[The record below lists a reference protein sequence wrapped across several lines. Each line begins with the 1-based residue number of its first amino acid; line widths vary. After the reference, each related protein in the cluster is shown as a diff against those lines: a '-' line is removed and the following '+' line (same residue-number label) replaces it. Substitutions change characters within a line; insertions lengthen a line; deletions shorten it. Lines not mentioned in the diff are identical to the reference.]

1 MFKVNRPKALVLLIA
16 SLGAMHA
23 GHALAASSLQ
33 MAVSG
38 NVAADVATDGSTN
51 SYSESGSSFVNNS
64 TSASGS
70 NSYAYS
76 EAWGNQYGTYRA
88 QANGS
93 GNSFSS
99 AANFQQT
106 WTITNDLGAAAAYS
120 LNFFIYYGSISA
132 YGNATGDGYASYALT
147 IKKNNTDELFASAAR
162 INSDGSMVKSGTE
175 LDSPGQ
181 FSNEY
186 YWGGTTVALDLGVL
200 AAGASMTLDYDL
212 ISTAYGE
219 YDVGSCSSDSYGGYG
234 GYGGEVALAFDIID
248 GYGGAQCTSYAAL
261 GDPAGLS
268 ATTLPPTGALII
280 NAAAIPQNDVPEPTT
295 LALLGLGFA
304 ALGARR
310 RKKHA

>member
-1 MFKVNRPKALVLLIA
+1 MFKTNRPKALVLLIA

-23 GHALAASSLQ
+23 GHTFAASSLE
-33 MAVSG
+33 MNVAGNVVADGITDSYTGTDNTYVSG
-38 NVAADVATDGSTN
+38 
-51 SYSESGSSFVNNS
+51 S
-64 TSASGS
+64 TSASGD

-88 QANGS
+88 QADGTGS
-93 GNSFSS
+93 SFYST
-99 AANFQQT
+99 ANFQQT

-162 INSDGSMVKSGTE
+162 INSDGTMVKSGTE

-181 FSNEY
+181 FGNEY

-212 ISTAYGE
+212 ISTAYGD
-219 YDVGSCSSDSYGGYG
+219 YGVGSCSSDSYGGYG
-234 GYGGEVALAFDIID
+234 DDGYGWEVAVAFDVND
-248 GYGGAQCTSYAAL
+248 GYGGTQCSSYAAL
-261 GDPAGLS
+261 GDPAAFSANVPPNGALTIS
-268 ATTLPPTGALII
+268 ATPVQ
-280 NAAAIPQNDVPEPTT
+280 QNDVPEPAT
-295 LALLGLGFA
+295 LALLGLGLA
-304 ALGARR
+304 ALAGR